1 MKESIWLI
9 FFIIY
14 YMKYYSD
21 YLKQL
26 IVICL
31 FIAMLGTGYI
41 FMLTIVFN
49 DKTYLGFFNSWQFP
63 MLFAIYIDTAYHQML
78 YK

>member
-1 MKESIWLI
+1 
-9 FFIIY
+9 
-14 YMKYYSD
+14 MKYYSD

-26 IVICL
+26 ILICL

-41 FMLTIVFN
+41 FILSIVFK

-63 MLFAIYIDTAYHQML
+63 MLLAIYIDAAYHRIL

>member
-1 MKESIWLI
+1 
-9 FFIIY
+9 
-14 YMKYYSD
+14 MKYYSN

-26 IVICL
+26 ILLCL

-41 FMLTIVFN
+41 FILTIFFN
-49 DKTYLGFFNSWQFP
+49 DNTYLGFFNSWQFP
-63 MLFAIYIDTAYHQML
+63 MLLAIYIDAAYHRIL